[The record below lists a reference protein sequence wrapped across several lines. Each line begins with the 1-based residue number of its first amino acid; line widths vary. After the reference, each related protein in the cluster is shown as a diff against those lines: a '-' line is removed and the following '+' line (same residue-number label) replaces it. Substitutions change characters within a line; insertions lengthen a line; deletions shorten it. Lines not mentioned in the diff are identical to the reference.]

1 MAKWRTD
8 TKEKTVLCKGVAH
21 TVTETVQ
28 VCSNCGTEKYEGL
41 DADLWSD
48 WHVKYCPHCG
58 EKITEGINEMNSKKE
73 IYIPPCKFTYDF
85 DYGLRFKRELS
96 QELPDIEKKLSI
108 DELDAL
114 IDFVHNKTLAEV
126 TEYLSSSQSD
136 HLKESTK

>member
-1 MAKWRTD
+1 MAEWRTD
-8 TKEKTVLCKGVAH
+8 TKEKTVLCKGVVHKIA
-21 TVTETVQ
+21 EAVQ

-48 WHVKYCPHCG
+48 WNIKYCPHCG
-58 EKITEGINEMNSKKE
+58 EKITGGTNEMNSKK

-96 QELPDIEKKLSI
+96 QMLPDIEETLSI

-114 IDFVHNKTLAEV
+114 IDFVHNKTIAEV
-126 TEYLSSSQSD
+126 TKYLSSSQSD

>member
-1 MAKWRTD
+1 MAEWRTD
-8 TKEKTVLCKGVAH
+8 TKEKNSSLQRCSAEDSGA
-21 TVTETVQ
+21 VQ
-28 VCSNCGTEKYEGL
+28 VCSNYGTEKYEGL

-48 WHVKYCPHCG
+48 WNIKYCPHCG
-58 EKITEGINEMNSKKE
+58 AEITEGANEMNSKKE
-73 IYIPPCKFTYDF
+73 VYIPPCKFTYDF

-96 QELPDIEKKLSI
+96 QMLPDIEEKLSI

-114 IDFVHNKTLAEV
+114 IDFVHNKTIAEV